1 MLRIP
6 SNEMF
11 RPQQF
16 EKKGSYRELADVGTR
31 NYIDRITK
39 DLNAESI
46 QEALIKL
53 KQENDK
59 LHTKLDEYEP
69 QVKKYRKKPV
79 VIEAVRYQNQ
89 WQLHRA
95 FPDIKISIWLKGTQ
109 TVVIL
114 DTLEGKMEIS
124 EWDYI
129 IKGIKGEYYPCKP
142 DIFEE
147 TYERV

>member
-1 MLRIP
+1 MPENRPNRPTPTYPNIEDLFKPNRRFPQSEIDPKENRIRALEREVAKLRRYK
-6 SNEMF
+6 EE
-11 RPQQF
+11 QE
-16 EKKGSYRELADVGTR
+16 EK
-31 NYIDRITK
+31 
-39 DLNAESI
+39 
-46 QEALIKL
+46 
-53 KQENDK
+53 ENPK
-59 LHTKLDEYEP
+59 VRKF
-69 QVKKYRKKPV
+69 RKKPV
-79 VIEAVRYQNQ
+79 VVEAVRYQNQ

-147 TYERV
+147 SYERV